1 MKRFMKHFI
10 TTSLCLVLALVALV
24 GCKENLG
31 SEIKSDAE
39 VQAAQTAITT
49 AVGDTMA
56 YEEGYSVNA
65 TVSMKGDMGIF
76 GAGVNTDIRMDA
88 TCVRTGSDENA
99 KVRTTQN
106 LSAVLSSKG
115 SKTTVETNVDTYLAK
130 VGDNYVAFDVNSQ
143 NKYIFTDSAYKTA
156 QEDFIVNI
164 PDLDDI
170 IGNFDGNTGLQSFLT
185 SLDFSKLDADIFT
198 LYKVNDTTFNLV
210 IRSESVSDNS
220 KMTSEMII
228 AIKDGK
234 ISKLKAGLVS
244 YENTNLEATSEEEM
258 NWKQVGE
265 IKAEITIKYGSFSVN
280 IPSVDLEKYNKVSDI
295 DDLTP
300 SVI

>member
-65 TVSMKGDMGIF
+65 TVSMKGDIGM
-76 GAGVNTDIRMDA
+76 GAGVNADIRMDA

-115 SKTTVETNVDTYLAK
+115 SKSTVETNVDTYLAK

-143 NKYIFTDSAYKTA
+143 NKYIFTDGAYKTA

-210 IRSESVSDNS
+210 IRSETVSDNS
-220 KMTSEMII
+220 KMSSEMII

-265 IKAEITIKYGSFSVN
+265 IKAEITIEYGSFSVN

>member
-1 MKRFMKHFI
+1 MKKFLKHFI
-10 TTSLCLVLALVALV
+10 TTSLCLVFALVALV

-49 AVGDTMA
+49 AVRDTVE

-65 TVSMKGDMGIF
+65 TVSMKGDMGLF
-76 GAGVNTDIRMDA
+76 GAGVNANIRMDA
-88 TCVRTGSDENA
+88 TFVRTGSDENA

-143 NKYIFTDSAYKTA
+143 NKYIFADGAYKTA
-156 QEDFIVNI
+156 QEDFILNI

-170 IGNFDGNTGLQSFLT
+170 IGDFDGNTGLKSFLT

-198 LYKVNDTTFNLV
+198 LYKVNDTTFNLA
-210 IRSESVSDNS
+210 IRSETVSDNS
-220 KMTSEMII
+220 KMSSEMII
-228 AIKDGK
+228 TIKDGK

-265 IKAEITIKYGSFSVN
+265 IKTEITIKYGSFSVN
-280 IPSVDLEKYNKVSDI
+280 IPSTDLEKYNKVSDI

-300 SVI
+300 SVF

>member
-1 MKRFMKHFI
+1 MKKFLKHFI

-39 VQAAQTAITT
+39 VQTAQTAITT
-49 AVGDTMA
+49 AVRDTME

-65 TVSMKGDMGIF
+65 TISMKGDMGIF
-76 GAGVNTDIRMDA
+76 GAGVNADIRMDG

-106 LSAVLSSKG
+106 LNAVLSGKG
-115 SKTTVETNVDTYLAK
+115 SKTTIETNTDTYIAK
-130 VGDNYVAFDVNSQ
+130 VGDNYVLFDVNSQ
-143 NKYIFTDSAYKTA
+143 NKYIFTDGEYQTA
-156 QEDFIVNI
+156 QENFILNI
-164 PDLDDI
+164 PSLGDI
-170 IGNFDGNTGLQSFLT
+170 IGNFEGNTGLESFLT
-185 SLDFSKLDADIFT
+185 SLDFSNLDPEIFT

-210 IRSESVSDNS
+210 ISSENASDNS
-220 KMTSEMII
+220 KMSSEMII
-228 AIKDGK
+228 TVKDGK
-234 ISKLKAGLVS
+234 ISRLKAEIIS

-265 IKAEITIKYGSFSVN
+265 IKVEITIEYGSFSVKLPN
-280 IPSVDLEKYNKVSDI
+280 VDLEKYNEVSDI
-295 DDLTP
+295 DDVTSSGL
-300 SVI
+300 

>member
-76 GAGVNTDIRMDA
+76 GSGVNADIRMDA

-106 LSAVLSSKG
+106 LNAVLSSKG

-143 NKYIFTDSAYKTA
+143 NKYIFTDGAYKTA

-210 IRSESVSDNS
+210 IRSETVSDNS
-220 KMTSEMII
+220 KMSSEMII
-228 AIKDGK
+228 TIKYGK
-234 ISKLKAGLVS
+234 ISRLKAGLVS

-295 DDLTP
+295 DDLT
-300 SVI
+300 SAGF